1 MRGEGLRTLQN
12 GFRRNPMLHDHWQD
26 RLAAP
31 TRQLQIIVF
40 AMTAGCVMFMA
51 IAVVLRGSIAA
62 DPPDVPIVTYVAL
75 AICAGV
81 ALARAVIVP
90 TITSRGC
97 DAIARGQC
105 GSTASPSD
113 TGAAAG
119 DDLMLLGRVYTTTTI
134 VGAALF
140 EGGTFFLLVSYLVE
154 GQMVSLIAAMA
165 MTVAIALHFPTR
177 SRVAAWIESKSE
189 RIDQE
194 RQFGR

>member
-1 MRGEGLRTLQN
+1 
-12 GFRRNPMLHDHWQD
+12 MLYDHWQD

-31 TRQLQIIVF
+31 TRQLQVIVF
-40 AMTAGCVMFMA
+40 AMTVGCVIFMA
-51 IAVVLRGSIAA
+51 IAVALHGGMMAGA
-62 DPPDVPIVTYVAL
+62 PEMPIISYLAL
-75 AICAGV
+75 AMCASV

-105 GSTASPSD
+105 RSTASPSD
-113 TGAAAG
+113 TGAAPS
-119 DDLMLLGRVYTTTTI
+119 DDLMLLGRFYTTTTI

-165 MTVAIALHFPTR
+165 MTVAIAMHFPTR

-189 RIDQE
+189 RIDQQ